1 MKCNKCNKS
10 MKYAKGLKF
19 NEYKVDGW
27 VCPCGEIYYNPGQ
40 AQKILLLNKLKK
52 DAIRAKLGKIRSN
65 LILRLPKDI
74 ETALDL
80 EKGEDVLIK
89 VEDNGMKIV
98 PV

>member
-1 MKCNKCNKS
+1 M
-10 MKYAKGLKF
+10 KF
-19 NEYKVDGW
+19 NEYKVGGW
-27 VCPCGEIYYNPGQ
+27 VCSCGEIYYNPEQ

-52 DAIRAKLGKIRSN
+52 AAIRAKLGKIRSN

-89 VEDNGMKIV
+89 VEDKGMKIV